1 VTAGHDRTLC
11 KHSDKIRQ
19 AALYTGPDSPDGQ
32 SCLSPRGGALMADS
46 DGPPRGLLIAALV
59 LAVGV
64 VGVILA
70 IAAIRHRP
78 LQPVAIPAVP
88 APHAQDQACRALLDA
103 LPRRLGDYQRVPI
116 AQPTP
121 PATAAWRTTT
131 GSEPVVLRCGLDRP
145 TDFVVGS
152 PIQLVD
158 RVQWFEARQGDR
170 STWYTVD
177 RSVYVALTLPS
188 ASGPTPIQQVSDL
201 IDHTMPAVPIN
212 PSPLR

>member
-1 VTAGHDRTLC
+1 
-11 KHSDKIRQ
+11 
-19 AALYTGPDSPDGQ
+19 
-32 SCLSPRGGALMADS
+32 MADS

-64 VGVILA
+64 VGVVLA
-70 IAAIRHRP
+70 IAATRHPP
-78 LQPVAIPAVP
+78 LQPVAIPAVA
-88 APHAQDQACRALLDA
+88 APHAQDQACQALLGA
-103 LPRRLGDYQRVPI
+103 LPERLGDYQRAAI

-121 PATAAWRTTT
+121 PASAAWRTATD
-131 GSEPVVLRCGLDRP
+131 SEPVVLRCGLDRP

-188 ASGPTPIQQVSDL
+188 GSGPTPIQQLSGL
-201 IDHTMPAVPIN
+201 IDHAMPAVPIS
-212 PSPLR
+212 PSPAG

>member
-1 VTAGHDRTLC
+1 
-11 KHSDKIRQ
+11 
-19 AALYTGPDSPDGQ
+19 
-32 SCLSPRGGALMADS
+32 MADS
-46 DGPPRGLLIAALV
+46 EGPPRGLLIAALV

-70 IAAIRHRP
+70 IAATRHPP

-103 LPRRLGDYQRVPI
+103 LPQRLGDYQRAAI

-121 PATAAWRTTT
+121 PATAVWRTASN
-131 GSEPVVLRCGLDRP
+131 SEPVVLRCGLDRP

-188 ASGPTPIQQVSDL
+188 ASGPTPIQQLSDL
-201 IDHTMPAVPIN
+201 IDHTMPAVPIS
-212 PSPLR
+212 PSPVG